1 MSEGCLYKIGKFDKM
16 KRLSIR
22 RFQMAR
28 RTEIDKL
35 NWLIKLVL
43 TIFLDPLVQGINR
56 ILRGRLIIGVLWI
69 ITGGVFGIGWVIDI
83 VTVLIG
89 KDITF
94 LA

>member
-1 MSEGCLYKIGKFDKM
+1 
-16 KRLSIR
+16 
-22 RFQMAR
+22 MAG

-35 NWLIKLVL
+35 DWLIKLVL

-56 ILRGRLIIGVLWI
+56 ILRGKLIIGVLWI
-69 ITGGVFGIGWVIDI
+69 ITGGIFGIGWLIDI
-83 VTVLIG
+83 VTVLIN